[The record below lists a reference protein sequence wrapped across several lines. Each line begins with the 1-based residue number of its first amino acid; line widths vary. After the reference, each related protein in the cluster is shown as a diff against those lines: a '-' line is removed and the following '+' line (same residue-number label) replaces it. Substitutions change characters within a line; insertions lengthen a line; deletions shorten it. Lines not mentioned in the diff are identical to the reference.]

1 MSKAEEVLKL
11 FEDDKD
17 APANA
22 FKHSMQRPVS
32 HMLEDLGNGEYAVA
46 TGDKYSV
53 RVKVIGWHIPKT
65 KQ

>member
-11 FEDDKD
+11 FEDDED

-32 HMLEDLGNGEYAVA
+32 HMVKDLGNDEYAVA
-46 TGDKYSV
+46 TGDKYAV
-53 RVKVIGWHIPKT
+53 RVKVLGWDIPKT
-65 KQ
+65 KE